1 MFRFVLQVAFIRRV
15 LQSRTI
21 RLMLLLVFLGAV
33 VAGAIYTYVI
43 FQAVTQRSHSP
54 HVQAQSSQ

>member
-15 LQSRTI
+15 LELRI
-21 RLMLLLVFLGAV
+21 VRLALLVTFLGAV

-43 FQAVTQRSHSP
+43 FQAVEQRSHSP
-54 HVQAQSSQ
+54 HVHSSQ

>member
-15 LQSRTI
+15 LELRI
-21 RLMLLLVFLGAV
+21 VRLALLVTFLGAV

-43 FQAVTQRSHSP
+43 FQAVAQRSHSP
-54 HVQAQSSQ
+54 HVHSSQ

>member
-15 LQSRTI
+15 LQLRI
-21 RLMLLLVFLGAV
+21 VRLTLFLVFLGAV

-43 FQAVTQRSHSP
+43 FEAVTQRSHSP
-54 HVQAQSSQ
+54 HVQPHSSE

>member
-15 LQSRTI
+15 LQLRI
-21 RLMLLLVFLGAV
+21 VRLTLFLVLLGAV

-43 FQAVTQRSHSP
+43 FQAVTRRSHSP
-54 HVQAQSSQ
+54 HVHAHSSQ

>member
-15 LQSRTI
+15 LQLRI
-21 RLMLLLVFLGAV
+21 VRLMILLIFLGAV

-54 HVQAQSSQ
+54 HVHPQSSQ

>member
-1 MFRFVLQVAFIRRV
+1 
-15 LQSRTI
+15 
-21 RLMLLLVFLGAV
+21 MLLFIFLGAV

-54 HVQAQSSQ
+54 HVHAQSSQ

>member
-1 MFRFVLQVAFIRRV
+1 
-15 LQSRTI
+15 
-21 RLMLLLVFLGAV
+21 MLLLVFLGAV

-54 HVQAQSSQ
+54 HVHAHSSQ

>member
-15 LQSRTI
+15 LELRI
-21 RLMLLLVFLGAV
+21 VRLALLVIFLGAV

-43 FQAVTQRSHSP
+43 FEAVSQRSHSP
-54 HVQAQSSQ
+54 HVHAHSQ

>member
-15 LQSRTI
+15 LELRI
-21 RLMLLLVFLGAV
+21 VRLALLVTFLGAV

-43 FQAVTQRSHSP
+43 FEAVSQRSHSP
-54 HVQAQSSQ
+54 YVHPHSSE

>member
-15 LQSRTI
+15 LQLRI
-21 RLMLLLVFLGAV
+21 VRLMLLLVFLGAV

-43 FQAVTQRSHSP
+43 FQAITQRSHSP
-54 HVQAQSSQ
+54 HVHAHSSQ

>member
-15 LQSRTI
+15 LQLRI
-21 RLMLLLVFLGAV
+21 VRLMLFLVFLGAV
-33 VAGAIYTYVI
+33 AAGASYTYVI

-54 HVQAQSSQ
+54 HVHAHSTP